1 MTRGEYL
8 TLLVRALACHVPEST
23 WEDRTN
29 TGSSILSGETDTHSS
44 SLLTNTNSSIISL
57 VPTIQSALTIPSF
70 TDNSS
75 DNFSQTGTMD
85 KKKIKRV
92 NTQSISLFTDIPS
105 GSTLEKYIDYAVS
118 QKWISGYNDGT
129 FHPDAPISR

>member
-75 DNFSQTGTMD
+75 GTYAQTGTTT
-85 KKKIKRV
+85 KQKRNTIKTQ
-92 NTQSISLFTDIPS
+92 NTSLFTDIPS